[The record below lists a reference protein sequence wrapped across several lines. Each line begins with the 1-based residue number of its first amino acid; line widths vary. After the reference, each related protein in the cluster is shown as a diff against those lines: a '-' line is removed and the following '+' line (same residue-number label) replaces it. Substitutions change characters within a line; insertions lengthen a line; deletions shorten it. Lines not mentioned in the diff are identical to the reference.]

1 MKIIALILLLGLS
14 LAYNPGA
21 AVDYARKYCK
31 NYNPNYP
38 SYRNSGGDCAN
49 FVSQCLIAGG
59 FSFSGCDNVKKSG
72 VIAGVT
78 SLRNCLKKKGWKV
91 STTKPASFTGGYPM
105 ARTDLGHAIMATSV
119 SGNKITYC
127 GHTSDVC
134 DRTLDYA
141 VYYMYP

>member
-1 MKIIALILLLGLS
+1 MKIIALLLLLGLALS
-14 LAYNPGA
+14 YNPDA
-21 AVDYARKYCK
+21 AVTYARKYCK

-59 FSFSGCDNVKKSG
+59 FSFSGCDNVKSSG

-91 STTKPASFTGGYPM
+91 STTKPASFRGGYPM
-105 ARTDLGHAIMATSV
+105 AKTDLSHAIMATSV
-119 SGNKITYC
+119 GNKITYC

>member
-1 MKIIALILLLGLS
+1 MKIIALLLLLGLALS
-14 LAYNPGA
+14 YNPDA
-21 AVDYARKYCK
+21 AVTYARKYCK

-59 FSFSGCDNVKKSG
+59 FSFSGCDNVKSSG

-91 STTKPASFTGGYPM
+91 STTKPASFRGGYPM
-105 ARTDLGHAIMATSV
+105 AKTDLSHAIMATSV
-119 SGNKITYC
+119 GNKITYC

-141 VYYMYP
+141 VYYMYH